1 MEEKEYKEII
11 EFLKE
16 NTPMIFDMDKKDL
29 IYDEK
34 SMYYKIYKYIHDLR
48 EENKKL
54 RGKRK

>member
-1 MEEKEYKEII
+1 MEEKEYKDIL

-54 RGKRK
+54 RGKSK